1 VTGGGLVFAAAGLD
15 PAIRA
20 FDIDDGR
27 QLWKAALPAPGLA
40 VPMTYLADGRQFVVI
55 AAGGNAQADTQL
67 SDALVAFAIPLR

>member
-1 VTGGGLVFAAAGLD
+1 MTGGGLVFAASGLD

-27 QLWKAALPAPGLA
+27 QLWKATLPAPGMA

-55 AAGGNAQADTQL
+55 AAGGNAPAGTEL